1 MTLESCIGF
10 ILALLIWVAIPGPA
24 ILSVVG
30 RSLSSGLKPAILL
43 ITGILLGDLFYM
55 SLVLFGLTELGKVLG
70 DFFVFIKIVGASY
83 LIFIGLKMWTQT
95 PEMLHEQ
102 SATGSQKKYG
112 NFIAGFTI
120 TLGNPKA
127 ILFHLGFLPAF
138 FDLQSLRFIDSLLII
153 VIFMSVLFSA
163 FLTYALAANRARIL
177 FKERRSIIIMNRSA
191 GAILIGSGI
200 TVATRN

>member
-127 ILFHLGFLPAF
+127 ILFHLGFLPTF

-153 VIFMSVLFSA
+153 VIFMCVLFSA
-163 FLTYALAANRARIL
+163 FLAYALAANRARIL